1 MSTEET
7 PRFHL
12 PDLRFVAVEALIPH
26 EQHDPLRSAPLV
38 ERLRAEGVLRNPPIV
53 TPLAS
58 GPGDDGRYVVLD
70 GANRATAAAEAGL
83 PHLVVQVVRY
93 GDPGLRLTTWHHA
106 LIGVPP
112 AEFETSLGEVPGL
125 TRAATDL
132 PHARAVLARR
142 EALAFVLFEGGR
154 AVTLHGA
161 GELRERNA
169 VLNAVV
175 DRYRGRVRLHR
186 VASDS
191 FADARAEH
199 PEVTALVVFPYFA
212 PAEVLELAT
221 SGARLPAGI
230 TRHVIPWRALRL
242 NVPIE
247 RLADRAQSAEQKN
260 RWLAEWLREKMLK
273 REVRFYQE
281 STVLFDE

>member
-1 MSTEET
+1 MSTQDT
-7 PRFHL
+7 PRLHL
-12 PDLRFVAVEALIPH
+12 PDLRFVAVETLIPH

-38 ERLRAEGVLRNPPIV
+38 ERLRGQGVLRNPPIV
-53 TPLAS
+53 TPL
-58 GPGDDGRYVVLD
+58 PPDDDRFVVLD
-70 GANRATAAAEAGL
+70 GANRVTAAAEAGL

-93 GDPGLRLTTWHHA
+93 EDPGLRLTTWHHA
-106 LIGVPP
+106 LTEVS
-112 AEFETSLGEVPGL
+112 AADFERALRELPGL
-125 TRAATDL
+125 TCEATDIR
-132 PHARAVLARR
+132 HARAVLARR
-142 EALAFVLFEGGR
+142 EALAFVALPGER
-154 AVTLHGA
+154 ALTLHGG
-161 GELRERNA
+161 GELHQRNA

-175 DRYRGRVRLHR
+175 NSYRSRSRLHR

-191 FADARAEH
+191 LADAQAEH
-199 PEVTALVVFPYFA
+199 PEVTALVVFPHFE
-212 PAEVLELAT
+212 PDEVLDLAT

-242 NVPIE
+242 NVPLE
-247 RLADRAQSAEQKN
+247 RLADRGPSPAEKN